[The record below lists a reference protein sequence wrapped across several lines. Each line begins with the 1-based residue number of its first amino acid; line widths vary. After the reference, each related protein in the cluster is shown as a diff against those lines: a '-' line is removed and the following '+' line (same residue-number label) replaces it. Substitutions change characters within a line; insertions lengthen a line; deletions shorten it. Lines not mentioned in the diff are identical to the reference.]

1 MLLTFDQTKSE
12 AVSIFV
18 NARSSASLKS
28 EVKWPA
34 QHHQAAPSFV
44 RFQTEVGEREPN
56 MADNVAETLDKMN
69 IQESKDVRYI

>member
-1 MLLTFDQTKSE
+1 MSKPNLKLSVFL
-12 AVSIFV
+12 SIPG
-18 NARSSASLKS
+18 RLHHT

-34 QHHQAAPSFV
+34 QHQAAPSFV

-69 IQESKDVRYI
+69 IEESKDVRYI